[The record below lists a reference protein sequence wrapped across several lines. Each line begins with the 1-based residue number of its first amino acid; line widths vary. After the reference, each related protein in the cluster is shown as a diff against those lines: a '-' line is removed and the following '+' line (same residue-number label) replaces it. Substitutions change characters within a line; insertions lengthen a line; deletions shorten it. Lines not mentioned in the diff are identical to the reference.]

1 MREDAG
7 EFVILK
13 HSDPIEAARGD
24 RGDRGG
30 NFSLDLQPAVRLER
44 LAISGFQIPPDLC
57 KAPLGGCTHRTKR
70 C

>member
-24 RGDRGG
+24 RGG
-30 NFSLDLQPAVRLER
+30 NFWAPRLRLEDLLPRFSTR
-44 LAISGFQIPPDLC
+44 LPP
-57 KAPLGGCTHRTKR
+57 
-70 C
+70 

>member
-44 LAISGFQIPPDLC
+44 LAIPGFQMPPDLC